1 MGGYSGVLTWLR
13 WLLVETLDSDEQFWV
28 YWEPSQVDKMLGK
41 RLKQVK
47 SHRPGRGG
55 GLGSKAWWPRALA
68 RSGPHSVPP
77 GASRGWPGPEPICKA
92 GKGVKN
98 EHRTKDIPTT
108 RELAMSLTFQQKP
121 DLLTRQL
128 ED

>member
-41 RLKQVK
+41 GLKQVK

-55 GLGSKAWWPRALA
+55 GLGSEAWWPRALA
-68 RSGPHSVPP
+68 RSGAHSMPP
-77 GASRGWPGPEPICKA
+77 GASRG
-92 GKGVKN
+92 
-98 EHRTKDIPTT
+98 
-108 RELAMSLTFQQKP
+108 LARAQAHMQS
-121 DLLTRQL
+121 RQRG
-128 ED
+128 